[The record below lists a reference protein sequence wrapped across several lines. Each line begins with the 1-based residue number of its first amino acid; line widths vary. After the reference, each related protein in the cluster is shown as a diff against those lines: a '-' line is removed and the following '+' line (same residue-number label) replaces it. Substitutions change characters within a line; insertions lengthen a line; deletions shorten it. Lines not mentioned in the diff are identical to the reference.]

1 MISELRDLPDEIL
14 AWHPASGEWC
24 VKECIGHI
32 VEADRRGFNGRIR
45 EILATPNL
53 TFVEWDQ
60 QAVARDRNDC
70 GRPSAELLA
79 ELTALRQQSV
89 ALVEGLT
96 EADLERGGTHPQV
109 GYVHVRD
116 LLHEWLHHD
125 RNHFRQVLAN
135 VQAYVWPAMANTQR
149 FSQSQED
156 T

>member
-1 MISELRDLPDEIL
+1 MIGELRDLPDEIL
-14 AWHPASGEWC
+14 AWHPATGEWC

-125 RNHFRQVLAN
+125 RNHFRQLLAN